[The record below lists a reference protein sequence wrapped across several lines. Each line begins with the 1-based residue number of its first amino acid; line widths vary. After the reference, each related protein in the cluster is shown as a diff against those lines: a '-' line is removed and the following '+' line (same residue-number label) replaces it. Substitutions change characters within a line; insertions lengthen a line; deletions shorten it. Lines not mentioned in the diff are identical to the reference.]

1 MADSIVHRGP
11 NDEGF
16 YDGEGVVL
24 GMRRLSIIDI
34 EGARQPIFN
43 ETRDVVVVCNGEIYN
58 FRELRASLQE
68 KGHVFTTDGDVE
80 VVVHLYEEYGD
91 AFVEHLDGMF
101 AIALWDIRRRRLIL
115 VRDHLGIKPLY
126 YTDRPGG
133 IAFASEA
140 KALFQLDGCHA
151 GVSHTGLRDYL
162 GIGYC
167 VAPHSIF
174 EGVSKLPPASMLIL
188 ESGEY
193 RVRRYWSLPEKT
205 EDGVTD
211 EEWADRIHAGLAA
224 AVKAQ
229 MVSDVPLGAFLSGG
243 VDSSAIVALMA
254 QNSDRPIKTYSI
266 GYAGSGT
273 AAYYNELSY
282 AKVVADQFA
291 TDHHEIEVDPDVVSM
306 LPKLIWHLEEPV
318 SDSALATTYL
328 VSEMAAK
335 TVTVILSGVG
345 GDELFAGYNRY
356 LGEHY
361 RGLYQKI
368 PSWIRNPV
376 LTQIAGRL
384 PSGRQNRWL
393 DLSRYARSFIMS
405 ADLPWDERY
414 RHYLEIQRGAALNS
428 MLLDAP
434 ALPDGLDR
442 VMAEQ
447 HVDDELLRLMRVDC
461 ETQMAEDLL
470 LLTDK
475 MTMANSLEC
484 RVPFLSRD
492 LTELAA
498 RIPARQ
504 KCPGSQLKHLLKKAL
519 VRELPD
525 GILNRKKR
533 GFGAPVGAWFKES
546 LLPLRNEL
554 LSAGTVGARG
564 VLSPAAVEAVCRAHD
579 GGKEDYTDLILVLM
593 NLEVW
598 FRIFI
603 DGESAADVSGQLSEN
618 VARNA
623 A

>member
-1 MADSIVHRGP
+1 MCGIVGISSTGRIGERDRAAVRRMADTIVHRGP

-16 YDGEGVVL
+16 YDGDGVVL

-34 EGARQPIFN
+34 EGAPQPIFN

-58 FRELRASLQE
+58 FRELRQSLRQ
-68 KGHVFTTDGDVE
+68 KGHVFSTDGDVE
-80 VVVHLYEEYGD
+80 VIVHLYEEYGD

-101 AIALWDIRRRRLIL
+101 AIALWDTRRERLIL

-126 YTDRPGG
+126 YADQKGG

-140 KALFQLDGCHA
+140 KALFELDGFHA
-151 GVSHTGLRDYL
+151 GVSQTGLRDYL

-174 EGVSKLPPASMLIL
+174 DGVMKLPPASMLIL

-193 RVRRYWSLPEKT
+193 RVRRYWTLPDKVE
-205 EDGVTD
+205 EGVTD
-211 EEWADRIHAGLAA
+211 EEWADRIHAALGA
-224 AVKAQ
+224 AVRAQ

-243 VDSSAIVALMA
+243 VDSSAIVAFMA
-254 QNSDRPIKTYSI
+254 QNSERPIKTYSI

-356 LGEHY
+356 LGGHY
-361 RGLYQKI
+361 RDLYHKI
-368 PSWIRNPV
+368 PSWIRNSV

-414 RHYLEIQRGAALNS
+414 KPTGWSKVFYKQPVTQRDVARRAGPAGRSRQDHGRAGRGRRASAPHARRLRNADGRRPAAANRQDDHGELARVQGAVPESRSHRTGGPDSRSPEMPGITAQVPAQEGPRAGAAGWH
-428 MLLDAP
+428 P
-434 ALPDGLDR
+434 EPQ
-442 VMAEQ
+442 E
-447 HVDDELLRLMRVDC
+447 
-461 ETQMAEDLL
+461 
-470 LLTDK
+470 
-475 MTMANSLEC
+475 
-484 RVPFLSRD
+484 
-492 LTELAA
+492 A
-498 RIPARQ
+498 RIRCAGRCLVQEQPAAAAQRTAERQ
-504 KCPGSQLKHLLKKAL
+504 HGR
-519 VRELPD
+519 RE
-525 GILNRKKR
+525 GRVI
-533 GFGAPVGAWFKES
+533 
-546 LLPLRNEL
+546 
-554 LSAGTVGARG
+554 ARG
-564 VLSPAAVEAVCRAHD
+564 RGGGLPRA
-579 GGKEDYTDLILVLM
+579 
-593 NLEVW
+593 
-598 FRIFI
+598 
-603 DGESAADVSGQLSEN
+603 
-618 VARNA
+618 
-623 A
+623 